1 MPTPRSNLKI
11 NKVFEKNLKIWEQWN
26 LNQDLLCMCINL
38 YIYIHL
44 HMFVCVF
51 INHII
56 KPTNSLEACWNPT
69 QFDVYVGRR
78 LQSEQDH
85 KWAPKQSQQDFPE
98 GTLPPLAIHTMD
110 WSSIK
115 SHIWGKKSLHEAC
128 CVPSIP
134 MIWVLVTLLNTLFC
148 SLDRLKVVHLSH
160 PSNPHFW
167 VEWVLRPQVCL
178 TPSHGTWQQV
188 PEFQVKVAWIT
199 VLEDLLTSNPTKD
212 PVTSRPS
219 SVVRWA
225 AVSRPGPHCRHWCS
239 ICGGKMANGNG
250 WSKTWLS
257 KKRTCPPKIVICRP
271 YVSWGKLSW
280 RFKAKPNWRRTAI
293 K

>member
-1 MPTPRSNLKI
+1 
-11 NKVFEKNLKIWEQWN
+11 
-26 LNQDLLCMCINL
+26 MCL
-38 YIYIHL
+38 
-44 HMFVCVF
+44 FVSLS
-51 INHII
+51 IML
-56 KPTNSLEACWNPT
+56 KPTNSLE
-69 QFDVYVGRR
+69 DLVYVKRR
-78 LQSEQDH
+78 LQSEQDQ

-178 TPSHGTWQQV
+178 TPSHGTWPGSRV
-188 PEFQVKVAWIT
+188 PGQSFLDNRLQ
-199 VLEDLLTSNPTKD
+199 DLLTSWILAQNQLKTSKVELDSLTKNLLD
-212 PVTSRPS
+212 QRS
-219 SVVRWA
+219 SHLTAKFRSA
-225 AVSRPGPHCRHWCS
+225 L
-239 ICGGKMANGNG
+239 GGSVEARSTLSALVLHLWRKNGK
-250 WSKTWLS
+250 WKWM
-257 KKRTCPPKIVICRP
+257 V
-271 YVSWGKLSW
+271 
-280 RFKAKPNWRRTAI
+280 
-293 K
+293 